1 MSRTNNKQGTNNK
14 QTRTVTNAELE
25 KANRGSSKRIQAIK
39 FRKCVLITR
48 QQAPHAECKC
58 RRGHRLVLAR
68 NGMEWP
74 SWSCSNWL
82 PEEGGRGSLAITLC
96 ICEKKLGKN
105 FFWYENKTRLDF
117 VRLQCRLAKENPM
130 QEASAEVCESC
141 LTLQFNQLINCLLS
155 FNFIYRSTNTNLLP

>member
-1 MSRTNNKQGTNNK
+1 MHFISVPDKQQTTNEQRTNNK

-58 RRGHRLVLAR
+58 RRGQRPVLAR

-82 PEEGGRGSLAITLC
+82 PEAGGRRSLAITLC

-105 FFWYENKTRLDF
+105 FFCYENKTRLHF
-117 VRLQCRLAKENPM
+117 YGYSAGSLKRTQCKK
-130 QEASAEVCESC
+130 
-141 LTLQFNQLINCLLS
+141 LLWKS
-155 FNFIYRSTNTNLLP
+155 VNLV